1 MKIGQDK
8 QRKGQK
14 MQILEKLSKKK
25 CKRVSVALALA
36 VMMPMTAI
44 ASPLGMLNAVED
56 PTSLER
62 QLIPLPLNYE
72 VNDGKF
78 TLSSATKIYV
88 QGETSEE
95 TDELYKTG
103 EYAAEKFRA
112 STGFDLPVIKG
123 TATGNGHISITISDI
138 KTNLGE
144 EGYQINTTTDG
155 VSIVAHE
162 PAGAFRAV
170 QTLRQLLPASIEK
183 NEVVS
188 DVLWEIPTSNIEDK
202 PEYEY
207 RGSMLDV
214 SRHFFTVD
222 EVKRHIDN
230 MAQYKINKL
239 HMHLSD
245 DQGWRLEIKGS
256 MYNEELSKLDT
267 IGAQTSTSING
278 IKPGQYT
285 QEEFKEIVAYAADRY
300 IEIIP
305 EFDMP
310 GHSWAALVSLEF
322 LNSTPDGKPSAGGYD
337 NTKPYEGIDVGFS
350 TFECRNEKTYEFID
364 EVFKQVS
371 QISPSKYIHVGGDE
385 AHSTSH
391 DDYAY
396 FMNQVSDI
404 AKKYGKIPYGW
415 QNYDDVVTDKEGTIT
430 QFWSTGNAKMKDGIN
445 YIMSPADHAY
455 MDMKYYSDS
464 EYGLQ
469 WAGLNPMDDTYTWDP
484 ADYGPKENIIGIEA
498 PLWAETL
505 ATTDA
510 IDYMAFPKIASL
522 SEVGWTPK
530 ENRSWEDFQAR
541 LIPHAERLTNQGIKF
556 FKDEKVWETPYVP
569 VNAQWNMDE
578 GEGTIISDRNVLYP
592 GTMHGGVT
600 WIKGKYGNGLSF
612 DGTGYVDLNIRDL
625 QGDWSIGLWV
635 KRGEN
640 NSTNEVLLTGNE
652 GEVKLEQWKNTGKV
666 GITKFGVDDY
676 TFDYSAPINE
686 WVHLTFVSNEQ
697 GTTLYV
703 NGTKQDHLNVTIA
716 APAKRIGANA
726 KAGLADGGNMVGDLD
741 EVKIYNRALSEAE
754 VSKLVDRADKI
765 ELAAWLNKGQA
776 INEAEYTAESYQVF
790 KLAFDQAMAAYQ
802 DTSKTQAE
810 VDQLTI
816 ALQEAYKALVKES
829 TEGANKELLNGLIEK
844 AELLETNGALDNV
857 HETVV
862 EYFNWAL
869 ANAIS
874 VSTNIDATQEAVN
887 KAYEQLAHAIQLLD
901 FTVDKTVLKALIDE
915 CEAIDL
921 KDYELTGQDEFKSA
935 LQNAND
941 VYNNP
946 NTLDEVSIFKAVDE
960 LTKAKANLKLKGLD
974 TMRIEYIINLAQKA
988 VNEANKYKQ
997 NEAWNIFVDKL
1008 AAAKDTLA
1016 KYESQAALDLATH
1029 ELSDAYTNLRLKS
1042 DEALIDELKKFLD
1055 ETKNLD
1061 YSKYSLNSQAKI
1073 KEVVSKVQETLVNE
1087 DISQEELVKTYEL
1100 VEQARKIISNPDA
1113 KVILNDSQKD
1123 QGGKENAVTT
1133 SDTMQFAS
1141 LLALAAV
1148 SLIITLVVRKHR
1160 FEA

>member
-1 MKIGQDK
+1 
-8 QRKGQK
+8 
-14 MQILEKLSKKK
+14 MQILEKLNKKK

-36 VMMPMTAI
+36 VMMPLTAI
-44 ASPLGMLNAVED
+44 ASPLGMLNAVDD
-56 PTSLER
+56 PASLER

-78 TLSSATKIYV
+78 ILSSATKIYV
-88 QGETSEE
+88 QGGTSDE

-103 EYAAEKFRA
+103 EYVAEKFRA

-123 TATGNGHISITISDI
+123 TATGNGHISITISD
-138 KTNLGE
+138 TETDLGE

-285 QEEFKEIVAYAADRY
+285 QKEFKEIVAYAADRY
-300 IEIIP
+300 VEIIP

-337 NTKPYEGIDVGFS
+337 NTKPYEGINVGFS

-371 QISPSKYIHVGGDE
+371 EISPSKYIHVGGDE

-396 FMNQVSDI
+396 FMNRVSDI

-415 QNYDDVVTDKEGTIT
+415 QNYDDVVTDKEGTVT

-445 YIMSPADHAY
+445 YIMSPADRAY

-464 EYGLQ
+464 EFGLQ

-484 ADYGPKENIIGIEA
+484 TDYGPKENIIGIEA

-510 IDYMAFPKIASL
+510 VDYMAFPKIASL
-522 SEVGWTPK
+522 GEIGWTPK
-530 ENRSWEDFQAR
+530 EQRSWDDFRGR

-556 FKDEKVWETPYVP
+556 FKDEKVWETPYEP

-578 GEGTIISDRNVLYP
+578 GEGTIINDRNALYP
-592 GTMHGGVT
+592 GTMQGGVT
-600 WIKGKYGNGLSF
+600 WVDGKYGNGLSF

-625 QGDWSIGLWV
+625 QGDWSVGLWV
-635 KRGEN
+635 KRGDN

-686 WVHLTFVSNEQ
+686 WVHLTFVSNDE

-703 NGTKQDHLNVTIA
+703 NGARQDHLNVTIG

-726 KAGLADGGNMVGDLD
+726 KAGLADGGNMFGDLD
-741 EVKIYNRALSEAE
+741 EVKIYNNALNEAE

-765 ELAAWLNKGQA
+765 ELAAWLDKGQA
-776 INEAEYTAESYQVF
+776 INEAEYTTESYQAF
-790 KLAFDQAMAAYQ
+790 KLAFDNATAAYQ
-802 DTSKTQAE
+802 NASKTQAE
-810 VDQLTI
+810 VDQLTT
-816 ALQEAYKALVKES
+816 ALQVAYEGLVKDS
-829 TEGANKELLNGLIEK
+829 SKAVNKVLLNGLIEK
-844 AELLETNGALDNV
+844 AELLEANGALDNV
-857 HETVV
+857 HDTVV
-862 EYFNWAL
+862 DYFNWAL

-874 VSTNIDATQEAVN
+874 ISLDGSVDQDTVN
-887 KAYEQLAHAIQLLD
+887 EAYEKLVYAIQLLD
-901 FTVDKTVLKALIDE
+901 FTADKTVLKALIDE

-921 KDYELTGQDEFKSA
+921 NDYEIQGQAEFVAA
-935 LQNAND
+935 LQAAND
-941 VYNNP
+941 VYDDSNA
-946 NTLDEVSIFKAVDE
+946 LDDVSIVKAIDN
-960 LTKAKANLKLKGLD
+960 LTKAKAGLKLKGMD
-974 TMRIEYIINLAQKA
+974 TTHIEYMIGLAQKA
-988 VNEANKYKQ
+988 VDEADKYKQ
-997 NEAWNIFVDKL
+997 DAAWDIFVNKL
-1008 AAAKDTLA
+1008 AAAKDALA
-1016 KYESQAALDLATH
+1016 NHESQEALDLAAH
-1029 ELSDAYTNLRLKS
+1029 ELSEAFTNLRIKP

-1061 YSKYSLNSQAKI
+1061 YNKYSLNTQAMI
-1073 KEVVSKVQETLVNE
+1073 KNAISKVQETLANE
-1087 DISQEELVKTYEL
+1087 DLSQEALVKTYDL
-1100 VEQARKIISNPDA
+1100 VVQARKMISNPDA
-1113 KVILNDSQKD
+1113 EVILDDPQTNLSD
-1123 QGGKENAVTT
+1123 KENAVTT
-1133 SDTMQFAS
+1133 GDTMQFAG
-1141 LLALAAV
+1141 LLALVVASSTIA
-1148 SLIITLVVRKHR
+1148 LVVRKQR
-1160 FEA
+1160 FED